1 LTPTVTHPWQIEV
14 SKYEIKDSL
23 NVLESVPQYNGS
35 KIDVLHTQNPETGN
49 VYLIMEITI
58 TKVDNQS
65 TASFDWHSLL
75 VIDASGNSYHR
86 LDNDTFL
93 EQYQYTPRI
102 TGLPLRFG
110 ENTGWLCYEI
120 PASIAIGNLTLA
132 YTVKENLQEV
142 VLQK

>member
-1 LTPTVTHPWQIEV
+1 
-14 SKYEIKDSL
+14 
-23 NVLESVPQYNGS
+23 
-35 KIDVLHTQNPETGN
+35 
-49 VYLIMEITI
+49 MEITI